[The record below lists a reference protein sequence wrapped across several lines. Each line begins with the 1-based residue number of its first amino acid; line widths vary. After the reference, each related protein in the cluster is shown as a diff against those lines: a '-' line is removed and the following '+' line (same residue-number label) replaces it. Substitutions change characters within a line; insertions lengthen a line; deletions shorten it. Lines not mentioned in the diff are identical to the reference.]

1 MSKQTQIQMQ
11 RLTLTPF
18 KSNRNHKKLNIKP
31 PFFSNSIMST
41 CYAMTDKG
49 KRCRAYSIINSA
61 TCKPHQNHFNDDLV
75 SKWIQKNIKNLEFY
89 PARRIYIESA
99 LKHGLVQVT
108 KEHIASISPHSS
120 YTYFILLCARHTDFV
135 LDWNPKLSAK
145 VLRTLWKR
153 VGAIGP
159 VVITYED
166 IFAMFRTNIVS
177 GFYGSL
183 LAYPHSNAEINW
195 FEFFELSSRAQWFQ
209 ELIHYSYNMKV
220 VDEVIVHLKKLSRAE
235 AEHSLLHIFESGE
248 YMAWFLNKKRQF
260 YASLERKIEPIK
272 EELLALTWTPER
284 VMEWC
289 MDDSQR
295 ATWVS

>member
-1 MSKQTQIQMQ
+1 MQMQMQMQ

-18 KSNRNHKKLNIKP
+18 KSVRNHQKLNIKP
-31 PFFSNSIMST
+31 TFFRITMPT

-61 TCKPHQNHFNDDLV
+61 TCKAHQNHFNDLV
-75 SKWIQKNIKNLEFY
+75 SKWIKKKMIKDLEFY

-99 LKHGLVQVT
+99 LKLRLVEVT
-108 KEHIASISPHSS
+108 KEDIATIPPHTS

-135 LDWNPKLSAK
+135 LDWNAKLSSK

-195 FEFFELSSRAQWFQ
+195 FEFFELSARAQWFQ

-220 VDEVIVHLKKLSRAE
+220 VDEVIVHLKKLSH
-235 AEHSLLHIFESGE
+235 EHQNQKQSLLHIFESGE
-248 YMAWFLNKKRQF
+248 YMAWFLNKKKQF
-260 YASLERKIEPIK
+260 YTSLECKIEPIK
-272 EELLALTWTPER
+272 EELLEVAWTPER

-289 MDDSQR
+289 MDHSQR
-295 ATWVS
+295 ATWS